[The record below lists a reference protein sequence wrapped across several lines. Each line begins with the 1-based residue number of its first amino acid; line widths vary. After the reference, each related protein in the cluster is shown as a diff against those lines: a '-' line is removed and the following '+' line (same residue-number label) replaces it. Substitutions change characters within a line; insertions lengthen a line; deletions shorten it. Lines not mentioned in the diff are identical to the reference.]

1 MRDRLSLVQSFTR
14 WGLIGLAVFALL
26 FIGLLRTPPGHAT
39 IAFLIEELSGGT
51 VAVQGLS
58 GDLPN
63 DIHADVVEISDAK
76 GVWLRIEDLSLAW
89 SALPAAD
96 NHILIHRVTAA
107 RAMMRR
113 LPQAKE
119 SSEGT
124 TPKIDVEA
132 LSIPRIEIA
141 AGVMGHAALL
151 KGQGSLHYLSV
162 HQARAD
168 LTVSR
173 LDNGD
178 RYVVQGGIAND
189 VANGTVS
196 IAEGANGIL
205 AALIG
210 LPGLKPINLEAR
222 AAGDRGA
229 NTIAVQLSAGALR
242 AAGHGTISLADRN
255 ADIDFSA
262 HAPAMQ
268 PSADL
273 AWSSMALQ
281 GHVQGAFDAPQV
293 TAKLQAQNV
302 TVSGN
307 AIPQLEADV
316 TGDNGRVDLVGVATG
331 IRIAGDHPSLFA
343 SAPVLIKTHADLTKA
358 TRPVRFSVTHPLVTV
373 NGVADTRGTTK
384 LAAKITVPALAP
396 FAALQGEDVRGSAI
410 FDVGLTQDA
419 KKTTLELNGRM
430 NAEGPSLIARVLGH
444 NAVLSL
450 QAALDGS
457 DIMDSKVSLQGAG
470 VKLQAAGSFKS
481 KSLNYSALIGLPDLS
496 RLASTLNGSA
506 TLSGT
511 VAGPL
516 ETAQLH
522 ATGGADMASRGFMRQ
537 HVGLVLQAQGLPNPV
552 SAQLRVQ
559 GSLDNAPISIDAD
572 MTTAAG
578 GKAKNAKL
586 AAQWKSL
593 DAHAA
598 VTLPQAGP
606 VTGNAKIDLKNIAD
620 MATFIGTKIAG
631 SSSAAVELE
640 AHGARSTVAIQ
651 AQASNLS
658 VSGLKV
664 ASATLRGTVDDPFAK
679 PSFALALTTREAET
693 GGISADTEAQ
703 LRGPLDKLAVA
714 LKSVLHDAAGDPAQV
729 TASAV
734 LDVPKQKIALQ
745 KFNGEWRKQTI
756 VLRAPAQ
763 IDFAKGISVDHLS
776 ADVGGGDVQLSGS
789 LTPELAVSLSAQGI
803 RADTLQAFL
812 PDLAAEGTL
821 SGTAKLTGTLDAP
834 QGAFTLQGHG
844 LRISDYSANA
854 VAPANIDLHGVL
866 HGKTGTVNASLT
878 AGASVHLTLTGEAP
892 LQAGKL
898 NLHLAGNADLS
909 IFNPIL
915 AVDGRQASGALAVD
929 MNIGGTV
936 AAPRASGSA
945 RLSNGDM
952 HDFARGA
959 RISAINATVRADGD
973 VLHITQLSGTAG
985 PGTVTGSGTIDLGAP
1000 GIPID
1005 ISIKAQNARPIVS
1018 DLMTVTFSGD
1028 AKLSGKLRGVMN
1040 LSGNISVTHGEI
1052 NLPDRFPPEVA
1063 VLDVRRRGQK
1073 PPPPPAPASSVALD
1087 VTVTTRG
1094 QIFVRGHGIDA
1105 DLGGRIHL
1113 TGTSATPYA
1122 TGGFKMNRGTF
1133 SMAGQVLDF
1142 TSGEIRFD
1150 GTGVRNR
1157 LDPTLNFVAQT
1168 TSGGVTATLTVSGY
1182 ASAPKISLSSS
1193 PQLPQDE
1200 VLAHLLFQ
1208 QSVKQLTPLQLAQ
1221 IAQAVASLGGIGSGF
1236 NPLGSLRKM
1245 LRLDRLSVGSTSGGA
1260 AGSDQQTTVEAGKY
1274 VARNVYVGAKQSLSG
1289 GTQVQVQV
1297 DLTRKLKAQ
1306 ATLSTMTDATAT
1318 KGSAAQDNG
1327 SSVGLS
1333 YQFEY

>member
-1 MRDRLSLVQSFTR
+1 MRDRLFRMRSIAR
-14 WGLIGLAVFALL
+14 WGLVGLAVFALL

-39 IAFLIEELSGGT
+39 LAFLIEELSGGT
-51 VAVQGLS
+51 VTVHGLS

-63 DIHADVVEISDAK
+63 DIHADAVEISDAK
-76 GVWLRIEDLSLAW
+76 GVWLRIEDVSLAW

-107 RAMMRR
+107 RMMMQRM
-113 LPQAKE
+113 PQSEE
-119 SSEGT
+119 STEGT
-124 TPKIDVEA
+124 TPKIDIEA
-132 LSIPRIEIA
+132 LSVPRIEIA
-141 AGVMGHAALL
+141 AAVMGHAALL
-151 KGQGSLHYLSV
+151 KAQGSLHYLSV

-168 LTVSR
+168 LVVSR
-173 LDNGD
+173 FDNGD

-210 LPGLKPINLEAR
+210 QPGLKPINLEAR

-229 NTIAVQLSAGALR
+229 NTIAFQLSAGALR
-242 AAGHGTISLADRN
+242 ASGNGTISLADRN
-255 ADIDFSA
+255 ADIDFAA

-281 GHVQGAFDAPQV
+281 GHVHGAFDAPQI
-293 TAKLQAQNV
+293 TAKLRAQNV
-302 TVSGN
+302 MASGN
-307 AIPQLEADV
+307 TIPQLEADV
-316 TGDNGRVDLVGVATG
+316 SGDNGRVDLVGVANG
-331 IRIAGDHPSLFA
+331 VRIAGDHPDLFA
-343 SAPVLIKTHADLTKA
+343 AAPILVKAHADLKDA
-358 TRPVRFSVTHPLVTV
+358 ARPVRFSFAHPLVTV
-373 NGVADTRGTTK
+373 NGVVDTRGKTQLT
-384 LAAKITVPALAP
+384 AKITIPALAP
-396 FAALQGEDVRGSAI
+396 FAALQGEDVRGSAA
-410 FDVGLTQDA
+410 FDIGLTQDMQ
-419 KKTTLELNGRM
+419 KTTVDLNGHM
-430 NAEGPSLIARVLGH
+430 STEGPSLIARMLGR
-444 NAVLSL
+444 NAALSL

-457 DIMDSKVSLQGAG
+457 DITDSKVSLQGAG
-470 VKLQAAGSFKS
+470 VKLQAAGSFKG
-481 KSLNYSALIGLPDLS
+481 KILNYSAQIGLPDLS

-506 TLSGT
+506 MLSGT
-511 VAGPL
+511 AVGPL
-516 ETAQLH
+516 DTAQLH
-522 ATGGADMASRGFMRQ
+522 ATGSAKMASRGFARQ
-537 HVGLVLQAQGLPNPV
+537 HVGLVLQAQGLSNPV
-552 SAQLRVQ
+552 SARLRAQ
-559 GSLDNAPISIDAD
+559 GSLDNARISIDAD
-572 MTTAAG
+572 LAAAPN

-586 AAQWKSL
+586 VAQWKSL
-593 DAHAA
+593 NTHAA
-598 VTLPQAGP
+598 ITLPHAGP
-606 VTGNAKIDLKNIAD
+606 VTGNAKVAVKNIAD
-620 MATFIGTKIAG
+620 FASFIGSKIAG
-631 SSSAAVELE
+631 NLNAAIELKAHGTRSAAAV
-640 AHGARSTVAIQ
+640 Q
-651 AQASNLS
+651 AQANGVS
-658 VSGLKV
+658 VSGVKV
-664 ASATLRGTVDDPFAK
+664 AAATLRGTIENPFAK
-679 PSFALALTTREAET
+679 PSFVLALTTRKAET
-693 GGISADTEAQ
+693 GGISADAEAQ
-703 LRGPLDKLAVA
+703 LRGPLDKLAVT
-714 LKSVLHDAAGDPAQV
+714 LKSELRDPAGNPARV
-729 TASAV
+729 AASAV
-734 LDVPKQKIALQ
+734 LDAPKQKVVLR

-763 IDFAKGISVDHLS
+763 IDFAKGISVDRLS
-776 ADVGGGDVQLSGS
+776 VGMGGGDVQLSGR
-789 LTPELAVSLSAQGI
+789 LTPKLAVSLSAQGI
-803 RADTLQAFL
+803 RADTLQAFV
-812 PDLAAEGTL
+812 PDLVVDGTL
-821 SGTAKLTGTLDAP
+821 SGTAKLTGTLEAP
-834 QGAFTLQGHG
+834 RGTIALQGRG
-844 LRISDYSANA
+844 LQMRDYSANA
-854 VAPANIDLHGVL
+854 VAPANLDLRGTL
-866 HGKTGTVNASLT
+866 HGKTATVNASLT

-909 IFNPIL
+909 MFNPIL
-915 AVDGRQASGALAVD
+915 AVDGRQARGALTVD
-929 MNIGGTV
+929 ANIGGTL

-945 RLSNGDM
+945 KLSNGEV
-952 HDFARGA
+952 HDFARGV
-959 RISAINATVRADGD
+959 RISAINATVQADGD
-973 VLHITQLSGTAG
+973 LLRITQFSGTAG
-985 PGTVTGSGTIDLGAP
+985 HGTITGSGTIDLGAP

-1005 ISIKAQNARPIVS
+1005 ISIKAQNARPVVS

-1028 AKLSGKLRGVMN
+1028 AKLSGKLKGAMN
-1040 LSGNISVTHGEI
+1040 LSGKIFLTHGEI

-1113 TGTSATPYA
+1113 TGTSATPFA

-1142 TSGEIRFD
+1142 TSGEVRFD

-1200 VLAHLLFQ
+1200 ILAHLLFQ

-1236 NPLGSLRKM
+1236 NPLGSIRKT
-1245 LRLDRLSVGSTSGGA
+1245 LGLDRFSVGSTSGGA

-1274 VARNVYVGAKQSLSG
+1274 VARNVYVGAKQSLAG

-1297 DLTRKLKAQ
+1297 DLTRRLKAQ
-1306 ATLSTMTDATAT
+1306 ATLSSMTDATAT